1 MRRPPLPS
9 VIGDLLVDRRA
20 AGTLL
25 ASIVALFAAGMDPR
39 VMSPAATTTQ
49 SAIRANPDIEG
60 LLILVSVVTAVLI
73 LIGGA
78 VGDTTRARPII
89 QGGLAVSFVASI
101 LALLVYLG
109 PGQGTLFVIVRLA
122 GVASAAFV
130 MPVALA
136 MAATSYSGIARAT
149 AIGIAYAGYGLG
161 QGISPTLVSMIPGT
175 FVPAFVGAGLASGLA
190 LVVVR
195 RRVPDLERPTRAER
209 PYVVRTALWA
219 SAVVLFSSGLLW
231 LGAGWENPLR
241 LGLIAGGVLLL
252 VIFLAL
258 ERQRKMQ
265 HPESVRVER
274 RPVTVALFVGFV
286 IALAQI
292 VPMTLLP
299 QYFAVGLRFGPVL
312 GIVALAP
319 VFIALVAAGPVA
331 GMLLARFQPRHLIG
345 GGVIAIGLG
354 DVLVA
359 AVIGPTT
366 PYLVFVLPLF
376 LVGAGFVVATTVR
389 TAVIFAS
396 VPRGLPATAAALNEA
411 SMEVGMRAGIVAVTG
426 ILAEVSLRV
435 YESSLAG
442 LPADQAAKLTATF
455 RDVLIA
461 LGSPSYHTVIGAV
474 QPDQIVEYR
483 VAYFAGI
490 QTALTLGGAAAIIGG
505 LITLVA
511 LGRRNPLTTVYEL
524 RDERAP
530 AAG

>member
-20 AGTLL
+20 AGSLL
-25 ASIVALFAAGMDPR
+25 AAAAALFAAGMDPK
-39 VMSPAATTTQ
+39 VWAPSATTTQ
-49 SAIRANPDIEG
+49 SAIRANPDLEG
-60 LLILVSVVTAVLI
+60 LVLLISVATAILILM
-73 LIGGA
+73 GGA

-89 QGGLAVSFVASI
+89 LGGLSVSFVAAI

-109 PGQGTLFVIVRLA
+109 PGIGPGFVVFRLA

-136 MAATSYSGIARAT
+136 MAATSYAGVARAT

-161 QGISPTLVSMIPGT
+161 QGLSPILVSLIPET
-175 FVPAFVGAGLASGLA
+175 FAPAFVGAILATGLA
-190 LVVVR
+190 LVVTR

-219 SAVVLFSSGLLW
+219 AAVVLFSAGLLW
-231 LGAGWENPLR
+231 VGSGWENPLR
-241 LGLIAGGVLLL
+241 LGLMAAGVALMVVFL
-252 VIFLAL
+252 VL

-274 RPVTVALFVGFV
+274 RPVTIALFVGLV

-299 QYFAVGLRFGPVL
+299 QYFAVGLQYGSVL
-312 GIVALAP
+312 GIVAMVP
-319 VFIALVAAGPVA
+319 MFMALVLAGPVA
-331 GMLLARFQPRHLIG
+331 GILLARVQPRHLIG
-345 GGVIAIGLG
+345 GGVIVIGLG
-354 DVLVA
+354 NVLLA

-366 PYLVFVLPLF
+366 TYLAFVLPLF

-411 SMEVGMRAGIVAVTG
+411 SMEVGTRAGIVAVTG
-426 ILAEVSLRV
+426 ILAQVSLRV
-435 YESSLAG
+435 YEDSLKG
-442 LPADQAAKLTATF
+442 LPADQVAKLTATF
-455 RDVLIA
+455 REVLIS
-461 LGSPSYHTVIGAV
+461 LGSPSYHAVAKAV
-474 QPDQIVEYR
+474 QPDQIAEYR

-490 QTALTLGGAAAIIGG
+490 QTALLLGGGAAILGG
-505 LITLVA
+505 IITLIA
-511 LGRRNPLTTVYEL
+511 LGRRNPLATVYDL
-524 RDERAP
+524 RDERT
-530 AAG
+530 GTVS